1 MNASWKSRLPLLVVA
16 GLAVVALARWQPAR
30 AGREAQPGR
39 QANPEAEQAIQK
51 QAETFL
57 DAFHKGDAKAVA
69 ACWTADGD
77 YTDQTGRLLQGRA
90 AIEKAFQGYFAEN
103 KGLKLRINS
112 NSLRFVT
119 PDVAVEDGT
128 SEVLGPDGGPPTRA
142 RYTNV
147 LVRKDG
153 NWYLSSVRESVFVPP
168 TNYEHLRQ
176 LEWLIGEWADEVE
189 GAEVGRMAFTWSDN
203 QGFIVNTYSTM
214 AKNVLLS
221 GGTQWIGWDPSAKRI
236 RSWTFDSMG
245 GFGEGSWARDGDKFV
260 IKSTAVLQD
269 GRKMAATNVVTRVD
283 ANTITWQGKDR
294 TLDGKPLPDMKEV
307 KMKRVKGPAPG

>member
-1 MNASWKSRLPLLVVA
+1 MSANWKGRAMLLIAA
-16 GLAVVALARWQPAR
+16 GLAVVALVIMARWQPAH
-30 AGREAQPGR
+30 AER
-39 QANPEAEQAIQK
+39 QAEARRQGNPEAEQAIQK
-51 QAETFL
+51 QAEAFI
-57 DAFHKGDAKAVA
+57 DAFHKGDAKALA
-69 ACWTADGD
+69 AFWTIDGD
-77 YTDQTGRLLQGRA
+77 YTDKAGQHLQGRA
-90 AIEKAFQGYFAEN
+90 AIEKAFQGLFAEH

-128 SEVLGPDGGPPTRA
+128 SEVAGPDGGPPTRA

-153 NWYLSSVRESVFVPP
+153 NWYLSSVRDSVFVPP

-189 GAEVGRMAFTWSDN
+189 GAEVGRMTFTWSDN
-203 QGFIVNTYSTM
+203 QGFIVNTYSVS
-214 AKNVLLS
+214 AKNVVLS
-221 GGTQWIGWDPSAKRI
+221 GGTQWIGWDPSAKRF

-245 GFGEGSWARDGDKFV
+245 GFGEGSWARDGDKWV
-260 IKSTAVLQD
+260 SKSTAVLQD
-269 GRKMAATNVVTRVD
+269 GRKMTATNVVARID
-283 ANTITWQGKDR
+283 ANTISWQSKDR

-307 KMKRVKGPAPG
+307 KMKRLK

>member
-1 MNASWKSRLPLLVVA
+1 MSANWKSRAALLAVA
-16 GLAVVALARWQPAR
+16 GLAVVALARWQPVS

-39 QANPEAEQAIQK
+39 QGNSEAEQAIQK
-51 QAETFL
+51 QAEGFI

-77 YTDQTGRLLQGRA
+77 FTDQTGRLLQGRD

-128 SEVLGPDGGPPTRA
+128 TEVLGPDGGPPTRA

-153 NWYLSSVRESVFVPP
+153 NWYLSSVRESPLIP
-168 TNYEHLRQ
+168 RTNYEHLRP
-176 LEWLIGEWADEVE
+176 LEWLIGEWVDEVE
-189 GAEVGRMAFTWSDN
+189 GAEVGRMAFTWSEN
-203 QGFIVNTYSTM
+203 QGFIVNTYSAS
-214 AKNVLLS
+214 AKNIILS
-221 GGTQWIGWDPSAKRI
+221 GGTQWIGWDPSAKRF

-245 GFGEGSWARDGDKFV
+245 GFGEGSWTRDGDKWV
-260 IKSTAVLQD
+260 SKSTAVLQD
-269 GRKMAATNVVTRVD
+269 GRKMAATNIVARVD

-294 TLDGKPLPDMKEV
+294 SIDGKPIPDMKEV
-307 KMKRVKGPAPG
+307 RMKRVK

>member
-16 GLAVVALARWQPAR
+16 GLAVAALARWQPAH
-30 AGREAQPGR
+30 AGQGARPGR

-51 QAETFL
+51 QAEAFL

-69 ACWTADGD
+69 ACWAPDGD
-77 YTDQTGRLLQGRA
+77 YTTQAGRLLQGRD
-90 AIEKAFQGYFAEN
+90 AIEKAFQGFFAEH

-112 NSLRFVT
+112 NSLRFLT

-128 SEVLGPDGGPPTRA
+128 SEVLGPDGGAPTRA

-153 NWYLSSVRESVFVPP
+153 TWYLSSVRESVFVPP

-176 LEWLIGEWADEVE
+176 LEWLIGEWVDEVE
-189 GAEVGRMAFTWSDN
+189 SAEVGRMAFTWSDN

-221 GGTQWIGWDPSAKRI
+221 GGTQWIGWDPLGKRF

-245 GFGEGSWARDGDKFV
+245 GFGEGSWTKDGDKFV
-260 IKSTAVLQD
+260 IKSNAVLQD

-283 ANTITWQGKDR
+283 ANTISWQGKDR
-294 TLDGKPLPDMKEV
+294 TLDGKPIPDMKEV
-307 KMKRVKGPAPG
+307 KMKRVKAPTPG